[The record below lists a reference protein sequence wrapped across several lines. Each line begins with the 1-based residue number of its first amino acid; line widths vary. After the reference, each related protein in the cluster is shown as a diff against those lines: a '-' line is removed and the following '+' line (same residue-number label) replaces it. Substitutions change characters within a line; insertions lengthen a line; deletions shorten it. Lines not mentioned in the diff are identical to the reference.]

1 MNFHCVDWNYI
12 WRPIL
17 VLFSSLSKNSEE
29 LLWEGTLRQD
39 IFLGRGTAN
48 SESEGSMSLNLLPII
63 ANTFGENINMVK
75 QMQMH
80 IYLKILRH
88 TKTIQTIMKKN

>member
-63 ANTFGENINMVK
+63 GLWRWYSTIFFVK
-75 QMQMH
+75 
-80 IYLKILRH
+80 ISFLASCS
-88 TKTIQTIMKKN
+88 